1 MSDSSLGI
9 PNLQNWPEMAL
20 ADICKVLRRG
30 TAPSYVSASSVR
42 AIGQRCVQDSG
53 FHADKARPHD
63 SKLLEGSLIAEAGD
77 VLVNSTGSGTIGRS
91 CVFRADGH
99 FIVDSHI
106 TIARP
111 REGIDPEWINLM
123 IRSPWGQR
131 RLESHCFAGSTNQIE
146 LSRHQLALTK
156 IPVPSWGVQRRIIA
170 LLDSLSDAERGIAAS
185 IAKLR
190 SVRQGI
196 ISEQFSRAYAEGG
209 SPTSRMRT
217 LDSLADV
224 GGGLT
229 LGGVSSGGTL
239 LEVPYLRVANV
250 QDGFVSTLEM
260 KSVRVTPGDMERFRL
275 RRDDVLVTEGGDF
288 DKVGRGAVW
297 DGRIDPCLNQNHVFR
312 VRCDKKFLDPH
323 FLNLYMSS
331 AAGRRYFL
339 RVVKQTTNLA
349 SINSSQLKAMPIP
362 CPPLEGQRRTV
373 ELVGSCDERIA
384 QEEGELAKLRELKV
398 GLVDDLLSGRVA
410 VAVAGG

>member
-1 MSDSSLGI
+1 
-9 PNLQNWPEMAL
+9 
-20 ADICKVLRRG
+20 
-30 TAPSYVSASSVR
+30 
-42 AIGQRCVQDSG
+42 
-53 FHADKARPHD
+53 
-63 SKLLEGSLIAEAGD
+63 
-77 VLVNSTGSGTIGRS
+77 
-91 CVFRADGH
+91 
-99 FIVDSHI
+99 
-106 TIARP
+106 
-111 REGIDPEWINLM
+111 
-123 IRSPWGQR
+123 
-131 RLESHCFAGSTNQIE
+131 
-146 LSRHQLALTK
+146 
-156 IPVPSWGVQRRIIA
+156 
-170 LLDSLSDAERGIAAS
+170 
-185 IAKLR
+185 
-190 SVRQGI
+190 
-196 ISEQFSRAYAEGG
+196 
-209 SPTSRMRT
+209 MRT